1 MTTVERLIKHE
12 SNIEALREISLFLL
26 SQSEELGRKLQR
38 QQAAEAKV
46 KAQSQT
52 WLNSQLEAHLHK
64 ITRRFFENGRET
76 LQTRSR
82 DRRVDQKKQLLLH
95 ARSLAGEAPAN
106 EKSNLPIET
115 RIHLADALEVLA
127 LAQKSDPGLTA
138 ENAVVREVPD
148 FVETS
153 CEITVT
159 ERVFTKVE
167 HRRQKYKVTNVTTKK
182 ETIVTAPGPL
192 KLLPGSRYSVD
203 FALSVVAGKFLNHL
217 PYERQRKDM
226 SRLGLDVP
234 VMTLS
239 RLAEYVSVHCLD
251 VVERIRL
258 DIFRCRLA
266 CHLDETRWPILQKDA
281 SDGQMWVLSNQA
293 GSYYRF
299 EPARSGEIAD
309 ELLKNYEGA
318 VLTDKFSGYLHF
330 RNQKNLKWGLCW
342 SHARREF
349 FDLRAVYE
357 AEVMKIVEAIDD
369 LFDIERKART
379 WSELQSLRESE
390 SKPKL
395 AEIKTL
401 LEDARAEFLDQDDF
415 CKAANYV
422 LSAWTEFTAFA
433 DDVRLPLSN
442 NEAERALRHAVLGR
456 KNFNGSK
463 TINGADAAATL
474 YSVIESCKKVQLDPI
489 DYMKYVICENASDR
503 DPLTPLSRARQIRGV
518 IDDGKDENQNHESA
532 ILSAQ

>member
-12 SNIEALREISLFLL
+12 SNIETLREISLFLL
-26 SQSEELGRKLQR
+26 SQSEELNRKLQS
-38 QQAAEAKV
+38 QKSVEAEAKD
-46 KAQSQT
+46 ASQT
-52 WLNSQLEAHLHK
+52 WLNSKLEAHLHK
-64 ITRRFFENGRET
+64 LTRRFFENGRET
-76 LQTRSR
+76 LKNRSR
-82 DRRVDQKKQLLLH
+82 ERRVDQKKQLLLH
-95 ARSLAGEAPAN
+95 AKSLAGDAPAN
-106 EKSNLPIET
+106 ERSSLPVEM
-115 RIHLADALEVLA
+115 RMHVADVLEVLS
-127 LAQKSDPGLTA
+127 LAQRSDPGLTA
-138 ENAVVREVPD
+138 ANAVVREVPD
-148 FVETS
+148 FTETS
-153 CEITVT
+153 SEITVT
-159 ERVFTKVE
+159 ERVYTRVV
-167 HRRQKYKVTNVTTKK
+167 HHRQKYKVTNVLSKK
-182 ETIVTAPGPL
+182 ETIVTAPGPV

-239 RLAEYVSVHCLD
+239 RLAEQVSVHCTD

-258 DIFRCRLA
+258 DIFRSRLA
-266 CHLDETRWPILQKDA
+266 CHLDETRWPILKKTE

-299 EPARSGEIAD
+299 EPARSGAIAD
-309 ELLKNYEGA
+309 ELLKGYAGA

-330 RNQKNLKWGLCW
+330 RNQETLNWGLCW

-357 AEVMKIVEAIDD
+357 TEVMKIVGAIDD
-369 LFDIERKART
+369 LFEIERKART
-379 WSELQSLRESE
+379 WPELEALRKNE

-395 AEIKTL
+395 AEIKSL
-401 LEDARAEFLDQDDF
+401 LEDARAEFFDQDDF

-422 LSAWTEFTAFA
+422 LSAWAEFTAFA

-463 TINGADAAATL
+463 TINGADVAATL
-474 YSVIESCKKVQLDPI
+474 YSVIESCKKVQLDPV
-489 DYMKYVICENASDR
+489 DYMKYVIYENEGGR
-503 DPLTPLSRARQIRGV
+503 HPLTPLNRARQLRGIISDISWKEAV
-518 IDDGKDENQNHESA
+518 
-532 ILSAQ
+532 